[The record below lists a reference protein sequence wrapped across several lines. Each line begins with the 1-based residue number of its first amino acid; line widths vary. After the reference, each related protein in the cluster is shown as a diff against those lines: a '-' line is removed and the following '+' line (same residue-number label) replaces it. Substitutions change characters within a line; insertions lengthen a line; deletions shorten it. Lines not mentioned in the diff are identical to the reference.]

1 MTYKQEYE
9 KAMEQISKLRSRLLS
24 RTVHMKE
31 VAKQAE
37 LKATI
42 AHEKRTIPK
51 SGFGLFLLDL
61 VLSFEKYVLKI
72 R

>member
-1 MTYKQEYE
+1 MTYKQEIE
-9 KAMEQISKLRSRLLS
+9 KLKERVSNYKKKLLAQRKHEKELQEQ
-24 RTVHMKE
+24 T
-31 VAKQAE
+31 E

-51 SGFGLFLLDL
+51 SGGGLFLLDL

>member
-1 MTYKQEYE
+1 MTYKQEVE
-9 KAMEQISKLRSRLLS
+9 KLQSMVSRYKVKLLS
-24 RTVHMKE
+24 QRKHEKE
-31 VAKQAE
+31 LQEQTE

-51 SGFGLFLLDL
+51 SGFGLFLLDM